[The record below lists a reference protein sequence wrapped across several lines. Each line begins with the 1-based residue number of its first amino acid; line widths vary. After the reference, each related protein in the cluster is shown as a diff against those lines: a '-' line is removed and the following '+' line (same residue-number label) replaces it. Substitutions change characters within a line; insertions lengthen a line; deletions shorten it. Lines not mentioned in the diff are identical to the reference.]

1 MTKLNNSKLTNSAI
15 FYNRG
20 ISPSAKNFGLIASL
34 NYSMLRQVLIY
45 NRKNGRPGYL
55 LF

>member
-1 MTKLNNSKLTNSAI
+1 MTKLNNGKLTTTAI

-20 ISPSAKNFGLIASL
+20 ISSNVKNFGLIASL
-34 NYSMLRQVLIY
+34 NYSMLRQVSIY

>member
-1 MTKLNNSKLTNSAI
+1 MTKLNNSKLTNTAI

-20 ISPSAKNFGLIASL
+20 IPPSAKNFGLIASL
-34 NYSMLRQVLIY
+34 NYSMLRQVSIY
-45 NRKNGRPGYL
+45 NRKHGRPVHL

>member
-1 MTKLNNSKLTNSAI
+1 MSKLNNSKLTNTAV

-34 NYSMLRQVLIY
+34 NYSMLRQVSIY